1 MRKDYSSNKSAQT
14 EDVLITKNVVDIN
27 VPKKLSVVE
36 IF

>member
-14 EDVLITKNVVDIN
+14 EDVLITKNVLDIT